1 MRLSSF
7 TQILSHASL
16 VALALLAVGFLAA
29 PVSARPKSSPLLQHL
44 PNRPQQ
50 SAPTPTPVP
59 PPTSSPTA
67 TSPPPTLTPTLMA
80 TSLSPT
86 PTSMPTAT
94 ATLEATTR
102 PPTATVQAQAPG
114 QGIAVPPA
122 GRLDLTFSQLGYNTK
137 RLYRGGSR
145 CHYRIDL
152 PGNFQVS
159 PTGNY
164 FDLMTSHLPE
174 IPNKPSVLEVELN
187 GHLLFTF
194 ALTETNAI
202 FNTVRLNLPEGLL
215 HAGSNSIRIGLDT
228 SATCEDP
235 GAIVNVLI
243 DENSTLSFGY
253 QQTPYLTDL
262 SLYPFPFT
270 EKSLLI
276 IPVIIV
282 LPDDPTSDDLS
293 AAATVAA
300 GLGQMSG
307 DTIDLTAAWASDL
320 DPDTRSNNHLIVI
333 GKPDDNALFD
343 KLELPLSIDSTIIE
357 PGQGVLEEIVSPWNE
372 FRLMLIVSGLDDE
385 GVSKASHALNRE
397 AHFLSMRGP
406 VAIVT
411 QLRPSA
417 SESEASRTVNMT
429 LASLGYENEIVY
441 GALPQDC
448 TFWFGLP
455 LGWQLEELPL
465 FVLRF
470 THADILDP
478 YESAIDVNLNGVPI
492 GSTLLNDSNA
502 DEGELIVSLPGRLLR
517 SGGNRLEIG
526 IEMNFPGSDNVYKC
540 KVLGDERAWTVIS
553 SESEIFL
560 PYNAVSLPPDLSLL
574 PYPFSQ
580 NSGLDETL
588 FVLPDQPHKSIFGYL
603 IRLAVRLGGSPTRTE
618 YISAHV
624 AYASEVT
631 QDIWKDY
638 HLILFGRPTENVLLG
653 EFDFYLPHP
662 FVADSDILE
671 PLVIDSVAF
680 LPDPSRDAGLLE
692 IADSPWNEEYALL
705 AITGT
710 TDEGVRLAVQALL
723 EETDRLEG
731 NLAVVEPVFD
741 PFSDELTQV
750 STYAIDTRPP
760 VPIDEEASITDNE
773 LELDNAAF
781 EDDEILLAERWWK

>member
-1 MRLSSF
+1 MRLSNFSR
-7 TQILSHASL
+7 ILPRGSL
-16 VALALLAVGFLAA
+16 VALALLAVGLWAV

-80 TSLSPT
+80 TSLPPT

-94 ATLEATTR
+94 ATLEPTAL
-102 PPTATVQAQAPG
+102 PLTATVQAQTPG
-114 QGIAVPPA
+114 QGIVVPPA
-122 GRLDLTFSQLGYNTK
+122 GRLDLTLSQLGYNTK
-137 RLYRGGSR
+137 RLSR
-145 CHYRIDL
+145 NNPRCYYGVNL

-164 FDLMTSHLPE
+164 LDLITSHFPE
-174 IPNKPSVLEVELN
+174 IPDKPSVLEVEVN
-187 GHLLFTF
+187 GRLLSTFT
-194 ALTETNAI
+194 LTETNALS
-202 FNTVRLNLPEGLL
+202 NTVRLNLPEGLL
-215 HAGSNSIRIGLDT
+215 HAGSNSIRIDLDT

-235 GAIVNVLI
+235 GAIVNVQI

-276 IPVIIV
+276 IPVTIV

-300 GLGQMSG
+300 GLGRMSG
-307 DTIDLTAAWASDL
+307 GAIDLTAVWASDL
-320 DPDTRSNNHLIVI
+320 DPDIRSNNHLIAI

-343 KLELPLSIDSTIIE
+343 ELELPLFIDSTTIE

-372 FRLMLIVSGLDDE
+372 FRLVLIVSGLDDE
-385 GVSKASHALNRE
+385 GVSKASRALNRE
-397 AHFLSMRGP
+397 AHFLGMRGP
-406 VAIVT
+406 VTIVT
-411 QLRPSA
+411 QLRPPP
-417 SESEASRTVNMT
+417 SESETSRTVNMT
-429 LASLGYENEIVY
+429 LASLGYEDEIVY
-441 GALPQDC
+441 GAQPQEHRYY
-448 TFWFGLP
+448 FGLP
-455 LGWQLEELPL
+455 LGWRLEKLPFL
-465 FVLRF
+465 VLRF
-470 THADILDP
+470 AHADILDP
-478 YESAIDVNLNGVPI
+478 YESAIDVSLNGVPI

-540 KVLGDERAWTVIS
+540 KVLEDERVWTVIS

-560 PYNAVSLPPDLSLL
+560 PYNAVSLSPDLSLL

-588 FVLPDQPHKSIFGYL
+588 FVLPNQPHKSIFDHL
-603 IRLAVRLGGSPTRTE
+603 IRLAVRLGSPTGTE

-624 AYASEVT
+624 AYASEAT
-631 QDIWKDY
+631 QDIWKDH

-653 EFDFYLPHP
+653 EFNSYLPHP

-731 NLAVVEPVFD
+731 NLAVAEPVFD